1 MNEVEYLEWFNS
13 RELDFE
19 MFTKAGNKKCQS
31 ITRSVIK
38 KIFGKKRLSQEEV
51 IELAASK
58 IRKVMNKPGFEEIL
72 DSEPPYHI
80 KHYIVRACEIAGYSY
95 DFDRFDLS
103 SACYK

>member
-1 MNEVEYLEWFNS
+1 MNEKEYLEWFDS
-13 RELDFE
+13 KDLGFE
-19 MFTKAGNKKCQS
+19 MFTKAGNRKCKS

-38 KIFGKKRLSQEEV
+38 KIFGKKRISQEEV

-58 IRKVMNKPGFEEIL
+58 IRKVMDKDGYREIL

-80 KHYIVRACEIAGYSY
+80 KHYIMRACKIAGYDH

-103 SACYK
+103 SACYR

>member
-80 KHYIVRACEIAGYSY
+80 KHYIIKACRIAGYDY

-103 SACYK
+103 SACYS